1 MLIHCRIFMDL
12 LIFVITDQL
21 GYYNIKLNIMNDNSK
36 RVVILLAHPNL
47 NESQANKALAD
58 SVKDIDGVM
67 VYDLYEYQNQ
77 SFDVNIWSKII
88 SDALMVIFQFPFHWM
103 SAPSLLKR
111 WLDEVFTSLAKT
123 PAVAGK
129 PLQVVTT
136 TGSEY
141 AAYRSGGRNCFTMDE
156 LLRPY
161 QGCAIHAGMVWQ
173 TPLVVYGMG
182 TSEAS
187 KSIAAGAEAY
197 KQKVEAVLA
206 EHGTNKN
213 W

>member
-1 MLIHCRIFMDL
+1 
-12 LIFVITDQL
+12 
-21 GYYNIKLNIMNDNSK
+21 MNNDSK

-47 NESQANKALAD
+47 QESQANKALAD
-58 SVKDIDGVM
+58 AVRDIDGVM
-67 VYDLYEYQNQ
+67 VYDLYEYQDQ
-77 SFDVNIWSKII
+77 SFDVNVWSTII
-88 SDALMVIFQFPFHWM
+88 SDASMVVFQFPFHWM

-129 PLQVVTT
+129 PLQIVTT

-161 QGCAIHAGMVWQ
+161 QGCAIHGGMSWQ

-182 TSEAS
+182 TADAS
-187 KSIAAGAEAY
+187 RNIAMGAEVY
-197 KQKVEAVLA
+197 KQKIEAVLA
-206 EHGTNKN
+206 DHTLHNA

>member
-1 MLIHCRIFMDL
+1 
-12 LIFVITDQL
+12 
-21 GYYNIKLNIMNDNSK
+21 MNDESQK
-36 RVVILLAHPNL
+36 VVILLAHPNL

-58 SVKDIDGVM
+58 AVKDIDGVM
-67 VYDLYEYQNQ
+67 VYDLYEYKDQA
-77 SFDVNIWSKII
+77 FDVNLWSKII
-88 SDALMVIFQFPFHWM
+88 SDASMVVFQFPFHWM

-129 PLQVVTT
+129 PLQIVTT

-141 AAYRSGGRNCFTMDE
+141 AAYRSGGRNGFTMDE
-156 LLRPY
+156 LLRPF
-161 QGCAIHAGMVWQ
+161 QGCALHAGMSWP

-182 TSEAS
+182 TEDATRN
-187 KSIAAGAEAY
+187 IATGAEAY
-197 KQKVEAVLA
+197 RQKVKAALA
-206 EHGTNKN
+206 DCVASSV

>member
-1 MLIHCRIFMDL
+1 
-12 LIFVITDQL
+12 
-21 GYYNIKLNIMNDNSK
+21 
-36 RVVILLAHPNL
+36 
-47 NESQANKALAD
+47 
-58 SVKDIDGVM
+58 
-67 VYDLYEYQNQ
+67 
-77 SFDVNIWSKII
+77 
-88 SDALMVIFQFPFHWM
+88 M

-129 PLQVVTT
+129 PLQIVTT

-161 QGCAIHAGMVWQ
+161 QGCAIHAGMVWN

-182 TSEAS
+182 SGDAS
-187 KSIAAGAEAY
+187 RNIAAGAEVY
-197 KQKVEAVLA
+197 KQRVEEALTS
-206 EHGTNKN
+206 HTMQNI

>member
-1 MLIHCRIFMDL
+1 
-12 LIFVITDQL
+12 
-21 GYYNIKLNIMNDNSK
+21 MNDESQK
-36 RVVILLAHPNL
+36 VVILLAHPNL

-88 SDALMVIFQFPFHWM
+88 SDASMVIFQFPFHWM

-141 AAYRSGGRNCFTMDE
+141 GAYRSGGRNCFTIDE